1 MRKINFLHGACLSAC
16 FMITMNSCVQDEFTP
31 GTSNTTPRAAI
42 NYSSWQ
48 LQEPNGAT
56 ISSSSLANGYS
67 DQYFYKASDGS
78 QVFYAPRTGT
88 TTPNSNYTRTEL
100 RQNNNWSLSGTHT
113 LTATVKVVSSPGTV
127 CVGQIHIGTGS
138 PASTKPTCELYYRT
152 SGEILI
158 GVENAPSGGQ
168 TLHSITTVPMGT
180 KWSYTIKTSG
190 STLTVT
196 ANGKTVS
203 YGLNSAFKNY
213 THYFKAGDYN
223 QSTGS
228 GASKVQFY
236 SISIVN

>member
-1 MRKINFLHGACLSAC
+1 MRKINFINGLCLLA
-16 FMITMNSCVQDEFTP
+16 FIITLSNCAKDEVAP
-31 GTSNTTPRAAI
+31 DASSTTPRAAI
-42 NYSSWQ
+42 SYSSWQ

-56 ISSSSLANGYS
+56 ISGSQLAGGYS

-88 TTPNSNYTRTEL
+88 TTPNSNFTRTEL
-100 RQNNNWSLSGTHT
+100 RQNNSWSLSGTHT
-113 LTATVKVVSSPGTV
+113 LTATLKVVSTPGTV

-138 PASTKPTCELYYRT
+138 PASTKPTCELYYHT
-152 SGEILI
+152 NGQITI

-168 TLHSITTVPMGT
+168 TVHSITSVPLGT

-190 STLTVT
+190 STLSVT
-196 ANGKTVS
+196 ANGVTVS
-203 YGLNSAFKNY
+203 FGLNSGFKNY
-213 THYFKAGDYN
+213 TQYFKAGAYN